1 MQKHWSHSSHK
12 LCQLCWWEKS
22 WQLWDS
28 IWFQL
33 RHALWSICVSRHIL
47 SLQALP
53 MELIKN
59 DKLFSFKLGVTK
71 LSVRLTGMA
80 CISTRL
86 KSSENISCMQA
97 VILFVFCLA
106 ETHTVLL
113 EEYHNNYNDN
123 SVSSLTLPSIFF
135 KVRNQN
141 WLQFGQFLSVFNIC
155 MPLWRKLS
163 HKYEHVFKIRIRLY

>member
-1 MQKHWSHSSHK
+1 
-12 LCQLCWWEKS
+12 
-22 WQLWDS
+22 
-28 IWFQL
+28 
-33 RHALWSICVSRHIL
+33 
-47 SLQALP
+47 

-155 MPLWRKLS
+155 MPL
-163 HKYEHVFKIRIRLY
+163 